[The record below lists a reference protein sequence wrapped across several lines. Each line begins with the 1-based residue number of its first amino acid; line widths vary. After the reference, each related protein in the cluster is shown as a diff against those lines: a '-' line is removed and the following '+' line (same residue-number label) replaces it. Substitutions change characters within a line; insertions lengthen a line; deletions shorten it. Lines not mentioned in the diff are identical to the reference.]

1 MYILFYF
8 RNRLV
13 TVPIEFNCTCQ
24 LCNCSFMIQQSIN
37 IRPTPR
43 STALLKLIVSQLVK
57 KYPNR
62 YGIIRFVAMYTRA
75 RHWARWIQSTPSHNI
90 FLRCI
95 LILSS
100 VWLGFPSGT
109 SLQDLQPNV
118 WHTFRLLQIISL
130 FIMQVFQT
138 LATSLLLGP
147 NILLSTLLSNTCAR
161 AQARRQ
167 FYVI

>member
-90 FLRCI
+90 FLRYI

-109 SLQDLQPNV
+109 SLQDLQP
-118 WHTFRLLQIISL
+118 SL

-147 NILLSTLLSNTCAR
+147 NILLSTLLSNACAR
-161 AQARRQ
+161 TSKTTVLCNLIVM
-167 FYVI
+167 F